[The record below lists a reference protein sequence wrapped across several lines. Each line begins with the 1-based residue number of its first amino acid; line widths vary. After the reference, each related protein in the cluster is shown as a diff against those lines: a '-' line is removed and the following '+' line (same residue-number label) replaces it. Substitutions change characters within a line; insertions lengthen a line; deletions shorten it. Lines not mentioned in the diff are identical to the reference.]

1 MHFGP
6 VEQVQLFCCVRWQ
19 DTILEGSRPLPLTP
33 EEATSLLAQLPDLA
47 IELQLARS
55 LLHLHLFRNADFERQ
70 VARLYER
77 TVVLRSPGLGGIY
90 YKFLNQTSK
99 IGVRNSIVLVTGTVT
114 AVKFHF
120 PN

>member
-1 MHFGP
+1 MLKTLKCAFFGP

-70 VARLYER
+70 V
-77 TVVLRSPGLGGIY
+77 VLRSPGLGAIY
-90 YKFLNQTSK
+90 KKFLYHT
-99 IGVRNSIVLVTGTVT
+99 
-114 AVKFHF
+114 
-120 PN
+120 